1 MLHTIQKLIGK
12 SKKELYFPI
21 FLMCI
26 DSLGSM
32 ALYFVLY
39 LTVLDLFF
47 GTLTM
52 NKISIYTLVCLL
64 GVIYRIIV
72 YRKSYLLCFE
82 RAFNV
87 TGQFRIKLAD
97 HFRKLSLGYFNQN
110 STGYLI
116 NTMTND
122 MGSFEGVLSHALS
135 FLMKTVTLCGLILV
149 GTFFINWKLALA
161 ECVVLLFAV
170 PLLRWGNRLV
180 EQLGTK
186 KRTMT
191 ARMVSTVMEYIKG
204 IKIFKAHNMTSTH
217 FERLLESL
225 EKVRKISVQIECQMA
240 PPTAIYSI
248 LVNFLMPLVLLG
260 GSYLLLGGQIPNE
273 SFIAFLI
280 MSMAISGLLISF
292 EHYYI
297 MLKDLKLAADN
308 LEKAMSHAPLP
319 YQDDSFTLERYDVA
333 FQKVCFSYDNGEEV
347 LHHISFTAPEGS
359 VTALIGPSGS
369 GKSTVA
375 NLIARFW
382 DVSSGVI
389 TIGGRDIREL
399 EPDRLLQ
406 SISAVFQENT
416 LLSDTILNN
425 IRVGKPDA
433 TMEEVIVAAKAAC
446 CHDFISKLP
455 DGYNTVLA
463 EGGASLSGGEKQRI
477 AIARAILKNAPILLL
492 DESTASLDADNEER
506 INRALDHL
514 MKGKTVFVIAHRLN
528 TIQNADQIILLNNGN
543 IEEIGTHLELLK
555 KRGHYYSMIQEQEKA
570 KAWIAKGEYPHQVAE
585 YQEKGSCVVFCN

>member
-26 DSLGSM
+26 DSMGSM

-52 NKISIYTLVCLL
+52 NKIGIYTLACLL

-191 ARMVSTVMEYIKG
+191 ARMVSTVIEYIKG

-319 YQDDSFTLERYDVA
+319 YQDDSFTLEWYDVA

-492 DESTASLDADNEER
+492 DESTASLDADNEDR

-570 KAWIAKGEYPHQVAE
+570 KAWIAKGE
-585 YQEKGSCVVFCN
+585 

>member
-26 DSLGSM
+26 DSMGSM

-52 NKISIYTLVCLL
+52 NKIGIYTLACLL

-319 YQDDSFTLERYDVA
+319 YQDDSFTLEQYDVA

-446 CHDFISKLP
+446 CHDFILKLP

-528 TIQNADQIILLNNGN
+528 TIQNSDQIILLNNGN

-570 KAWIAKGEYPHQVAE
+570 KAWIAKGE
-585 YQEKGSCVVFCN
+585 

>member
-52 NKISIYTLVCLL
+52 NKIGIYTLVCLL

-161 ECVVLLFAV
+161 ECVVLLLAV

-308 LEKAMSHAPLP
+308 LEKAMSHGPLP

-359 VTALIGPSGS
+359 MTALIGPSGS

-433 TMEEVIVAAKAAC
+433 TMEEVIIAAKAAC

-514 MKGKTVFVIAHRLN
+514 MEGKTVFVIAHRLN

-543 IEEIGTHLELLK
+543 IEEMGTHLELLK

-570 KAWIAKGEYPHQVAE
+570 KAWIAKGE
-585 YQEKGSCVVFCN
+585 

>member
-26 DSLGSM
+26 DSMGSM

-52 NKISIYTLVCLL
+52 NKIGIYTLACLL

-446 CHDFISKLP
+446 CHDFILKLP

-555 KRGHYYSMIQEQEKA
+555 KRGHYYTMIQEQEKA
-570 KAWIAKGEYPHQVAE
+570 KVWIAKGE
-585 YQEKGSCVVFCN
+585 

>member
-26 DSLGSM
+26 DSMGSM

-52 NKISIYTLVCLL
+52 NKIGIYTLACLL

-319 YQDDSFTLERYDVA
+319 YQDDSFTLEQYDVA

-463 EGGASLSGGEKQRI
+463 EGRASLSGGEKQRI

-570 KAWIAKGEYPHQVAE
+570 KAWIAKGE
-585 YQEKGSCVVFCN
+585 

>member
-26 DSLGSM
+26 DSMGSM

-52 NKISIYTLVCLL
+52 NKIGIYTLACLL

-204 IKIFKAHNMTSTH
+204 IKIFKAYNMTSTH

-446 CHDFISKLP
+446 CHDFILKLP

-570 KAWIAKGEYPHQVAE
+570 KAWIAKGE
-585 YQEKGSCVVFCN
+585 

>member
-26 DSLGSM
+26 DSMGSM

-52 NKISIYTLVCLL
+52 NKIGIYTLACLL

-319 YQDDSFTLERYDVA
+319 YQDDSFTLEQYDVA

-543 IEEIGTHLELLK
+543 IEEMGTHLELLK

-570 KAWIAKGEYPHQVAE
+570 KAWIAKGE
-585 YQEKGSCVVFCN
+585 

>member
-26 DSLGSM
+26 DSMGSM

-319 YQDDSFTLERYDVA
+319 YQDDSFTLEQYDVA

-446 CHDFISKLP
+446 CHDFILKLP

-555 KRGHYYSMIQEQEKA
+555 KRGHYYTMIQEQEKA
-570 KAWIAKGEYPHQVAE
+570 KAWIAKGE
-585 YQEKGSCVVFCN
+585 

>member
-26 DSLGSM
+26 DSMGSM

-319 YQDDSFTLERYDVA
+319 YQDDSFTLEQYDVA

-570 KAWIAKGEYPHQVAE
+570 KVWIAKGE
-585 YQEKGSCVVFCN
+585 

>member
-26 DSLGSM
+26 DSMGSM

-52 NKISIYTLVCLL
+52 NKIGIYTLACLL

-333 FQKVCFSYDNGEEV
+333 FQKVYFSYDNGEEV

-570 KAWIAKGEYPHQVAE
+570 KAWIAKGE
-585 YQEKGSCVVFCN
+585 

>member
-26 DSLGSM
+26 DSMGSM

-52 NKISIYTLVCLL
+52 NKIGIYTLACLL

-319 YQDDSFTLERYDVA
+319 YQDDSFTLEQYDVA

-389 TIGGRDIREL
+389 TFGGRDIREL

-446 CHDFISKLP
+446 CHDFILKLP

-570 KAWIAKGEYPHQVAE
+570 KAWIAKGE
-585 YQEKGSCVVFCN
+585 

>member
-1 MLHTIQKLIGK
+1 VEGLFGKGGGLMLHTIQKLIGK

-26 DSLGSM
+26 DSMGSM

-52 NKISIYTLVCLL
+52 NKIGIYTLACLL

-492 DESTASLDADNEER
+492 DESTASLDADNEDR

-570 KAWIAKGEYPHQVAE
+570 KAWIAKGE
-585 YQEKGSCVVFCN
+585 

>member
-1 MLHTIQKLIGK
+1 MLHFKRFA
-12 SKKELYFPI
+12 SPI
-21 FLMCI
+21 
-26 DSLGSM
+26 
-32 ALYFVLY
+32 
-39 LTVLDLFF
+39 
-47 GTLTM
+47 
-52 NKISIYTLVCLL
+52 
-64 GVIYRIIV
+64 
-72 YRKSYLLCFE
+72 
-82 RAFNV
+82 
-87 TGQFRIKLAD
+87 
-97 HFRKLSLGYFNQN
+97 
-110 STGYLI
+110 
-116 NTMTND
+116 
-122 MGSFEGVLSHALS
+122 
-135 FLMKTVTLCGLILV
+135 
-149 GTFFINWKLALA
+149 
-161 ECVVLLFAV
+161 
-170 PLLRWGNRLV
+170 
-180 EQLGTK
+180 
-186 KRTMT
+186 
-191 ARMVSTVMEYIKG
+191 
-204 IKIFKAHNMTSTH
+204 
-217 FERLLESL
+217 
-225 EKVRKISVQIECQMA
+225 
-240 PPTAIYSI
+240 
-248 LVNFLMPLVLLG
+248 
-260 GSYLLLGGQIPNE
+260 
-273 SFIAFLI
+273 
-280 MSMAISGLLISF
+280 
-292 EHYYI
+292 
-297 MLKDLKLAADN
+297 
-308 LEKAMSHAPLP
+308 
-319 YQDDSFTLERYDVA
+319 
-333 FQKVCFSYDNGEEV
+333 DNGEEV

-492 DESTASLDADNEER
+492 DESTASLDADNEDR

-570 KAWIAKGEYPHQVAE
+570 KAWIAKGE
-585 YQEKGSCVVFCN
+585 

>member
-26 DSLGSM
+26 DSMGSM

-47 GTLTM
+47 GTLTL
-52 NKISIYTLVCLL
+52 NKIGIYTLVCLL

-319 YQDDSFTLERYDVA
+319 YQDDSFTLEQYDVA

-446 CHDFISKLP
+446 CHDFILKLP

-570 KAWIAKGEYPHQVAE
+570 KAWIAKGE
-585 YQEKGSCVVFCN
+585 

>member
-26 DSLGSM
+26 DSMGSM

-52 NKISIYTLVCLL
+52 NKIGIYTLVCLL

-446 CHDFISKLP
+446 CHDFILKLP

-463 EGGASLSGGEKQRI
+463 EGGTSLSGGEKQRI

-570 KAWIAKGEYPHQVAE
+570 KAWIAKGE
-585 YQEKGSCVVFCN
+585 

>member
-26 DSLGSM
+26 DSMGSM

-52 NKISIYTLVCLL
+52 NKIGIYTLACLL

-319 YQDDSFTLERYDVA
+319 YQDDSFTLEQYDVA

-555 KRGHYYSMIQEQEKA
+555 KRGHYYTMIQEQEKA
-570 KAWIAKGEYPHQVAE
+570 KVWIAKGE
-585 YQEKGSCVVFCN
+585 

>member
-52 NKISIYTLVCLL
+52 NKIGIYTLACLL

-260 GSYLLLGGQIPNE
+260 GSYLLLGGQISNE

-492 DESTASLDADNEER
+492 DESTASLDADNEDR

-555 KRGHYYSMIQEQEKA
+555 KRGHYYTMIQEQEKA
-570 KAWIAKGEYPHQVAE
+570 KVWIAKGE
-585 YQEKGSCVVFCN
+585 

>member
-122 MGSFEGVLSHALS
+122 MGSFEGVLSLALS

-260 GSYLLLGGQIPNE
+260 GSYLLLGGQISNE

-492 DESTASLDADNEER
+492 DESTASLDADNEDR

-570 KAWIAKGEYPHQVAE
+570 KAWIAKGE
-585 YQEKGSCVVFCN
+585 

>member
-26 DSLGSM
+26 DSMGSM

-52 NKISIYTLVCLL
+52 NKIGIYTLACLL

-149 GTFFINWKLALA
+149 GTFFINWKLTLA

-319 YQDDSFTLERYDVA
+319 YQDDSFTLEQYDVA

-570 KAWIAKGEYPHQVAE
+570 KAWIAKGE
-585 YQEKGSCVVFCN
+585 

>member
-52 NKISIYTLVCLL
+52 NKIGIYTLVCLL

-122 MGSFEGVLSHALS
+122 TGNFEGVLSHALS

-161 ECVVLLFAV
+161 ECVVLLLAV

-204 IKIFKAHNMTSTH
+204 IKIFKAHNMISTH

-359 VTALIGPSGS
+359 MTALIGPSGS

-389 TIGGRDIREL
+389 TIGGRDIQEL

-433 TMEEVIVAAKAAC
+433 TMEEVIIAAKAAC

-455 DGYNTVLA
+455 DGYHTVLA

-514 MKGKTVFVIAHRLN
+514 MEGKTVFVIAHRLN
-528 TIQNADQIILLNNGN
+528 ITPSRTQI
-543 IEEIGTHLELLK
+543 K
-555 KRGHYYSMIQEQEKA
+555 SSY
-570 KAWIAKGEYPHQVAE
+570 
-585 YQEKGSCVVFCN
+585 

>member
-26 DSLGSM
+26 DSMGSM

-52 NKISIYTLVCLL
+52 NKIGIYTLACLL

-217 FERLLESL
+217 FECLLESL

-319 YQDDSFTLERYDVA
+319 YQDDSFTLEQYDVA

-446 CHDFISKLP
+446 CHDFILKLP

-570 KAWIAKGEYPHQVAE
+570 KAWIAKGE
-585 YQEKGSCVVFCN
+585 

>member
-26 DSLGSM
+26 DSMGSM

-52 NKISIYTLVCLL
+52 NKIGIYTLVCLL

-570 KAWIAKGEYPHQVAE
+570 KVWIAKGE
-585 YQEKGSCVVFCN
+585 

>member
-26 DSLGSM
+26 DSMGSM

-52 NKISIYTLVCLL
+52 NKIGIYTLACLL

-446 CHDFISKLP
+446 CHDFILKLP

-492 DESTASLDADNEER
+492 DESTASLDADNEDR

-570 KAWIAKGEYPHQVAE
+570 KAWIAKGE
-585 YQEKGSCVVFCN
+585 

>member
-26 DSLGSM
+26 DSMGSM

-52 NKISIYTLVCLL
+52 NKIGIYTLACLL

-204 IKIFKAHNMTSTH
+204 IKIFKAHNMPSTH

-492 DESTASLDADNEER
+492 DESTASLDADNEDR

-570 KAWIAKGEYPHQVAE
+570 KAWIAKGE
-585 YQEKGSCVVFCN
+585 

>member
-26 DSLGSM
+26 DSMGSM

-52 NKISIYTLVCLL
+52 NKIGIYTLACLL

-204 IKIFKAHNMTSTH
+204 
-217 FERLLESL
+217 
-225 EKVRKISVQIECQMA
+225 QMA

-319 YQDDSFTLERYDVA
+319 YQDDSFTLEQYDVA

-570 KAWIAKGEYPHQVAE
+570 KAWIAKGE
-585 YQEKGSCVVFCN
+585 

>member
-26 DSLGSM
+26 DSMGSM

-52 NKISIYTLVCLL
+52 NKIGIYTLACLL

-122 MGSFEGVLSHALS
+122 MGSFKGVLSHALS

-319 YQDDSFTLERYDVA
+319 YQDDSFTLEQYDVA

-446 CHDFISKLP
+446 CHDFILKLP

-570 KAWIAKGEYPHQVAE
+570 KAWIAKGE
-585 YQEKGSCVVFCN
+585 

>member
-260 GSYLLLGGQIPNE
+260 GSYLLLGGQISNE

-347 LHHISFTAPEGS
+347 LYHISFTAPEGS

-492 DESTASLDADNEER
+492 DESTASLDADNEDR

-555 KRGHYYSMIQEQEKA
+555 KRGHYYTMIQEQEKA
-570 KAWIAKGEYPHQVAE
+570 KVWIAKGE
-585 YQEKGSCVVFCN
+585 

>member
-26 DSLGSM
+26 DSMGSM

-52 NKISIYTLVCLL
+52 NKIGIYTLVCLL

-248 LVNFLMPLVLLG
+248 LVNFLMPLVPLG

-570 KAWIAKGEYPHQVAE
+570 KAWIAKGE
-585 YQEKGSCVVFCN
+585 

>member
-26 DSLGSM
+26 DSMGSM

-52 NKISIYTLVCLL
+52 NKIGIYTLVCLL

-359 VTALIGPSGS
+359 LTALIGPSGS

-492 DESTASLDADNEER
+492 DESTASLDADNEDR

-570 KAWIAKGEYPHQVAE
+570 KAWIAKGE
-585 YQEKGSCVVFCN
+585 

>member
-26 DSLGSM
+26 DSMGSM

-52 NKISIYTLVCLL
+52 NKIGIYTLACLL

-161 ECVVLLFAV
+161 ECVVLLLAV

-319 YQDDSFTLERYDVA
+319 YQDDSFTLEQYDVA

-446 CHDFISKLP
+446 CHDFILKLP

-570 KAWIAKGEYPHQVAE
+570 KAWIAKGE
-585 YQEKGSCVVFCN
+585 

>member
-26 DSLGSM
+26 DSMGSM

-52 NKISIYTLVCLL
+52 NKIGIYTLACLL

-359 VTALIGPSGS
+359 LTALIGPSGS

-492 DESTASLDADNEER
+492 DESTASLDADNEDR

-570 KAWIAKGEYPHQVAE
+570 KAWIAKGE
-585 YQEKGSCVVFCN
+585 

>member
-26 DSLGSM
+26 DSMGSM

-52 NKISIYTLVCLL
+52 NKIGIYTLVCLL

-446 CHDFISKLP
+446 CHDFILKLP

-492 DESTASLDADNEER
+492 DESTASLDADNEDR

-555 KRGHYYSMIQEQEKA
+555 KRGHYYTMIQEQEKA
-570 KAWIAKGEYPHQVAE
+570 KVWIAKGE
-585 YQEKGSCVVFCN
+585 

>member
-26 DSLGSM
+26 DSMGSM

-52 NKISIYTLVCLL
+52 NKIGIYTLVCLL

-319 YQDDSFTLERYDVA
+319 YQDDSFTLEQYDVA

-555 KRGHYYSMIQEQEKA
+555 KRGHYNSMIQEQEKA
-570 KAWIAKGEYPHQVAE
+570 KAWIAKGE
-585 YQEKGSCVVFCN
+585 

>member
-26 DSLGSM
+26 DSMGSM

-52 NKISIYTLVCLL
+52 NKIGIYTLACLL

-492 DESTASLDADNEER
+492 DESTASLDADNEDR

-570 KAWIAKGEYPHQVAE
+570 KAWIAKGE
-585 YQEKGSCVVFCN
+585 

>member
-26 DSLGSM
+26 DSMGSM

-52 NKISIYTLVCLL
+52 NKIGIYTLVCLL

-319 YQDDSFTLERYDVA
+319 YQDDRFTLEQYDVA

-570 KAWIAKGEYPHQVAE
+570 KAWIAKGE
-585 YQEKGSCVVFCN
+585 

>member
-26 DSLGSM
+26 DSMGSM

-52 NKISIYTLVCLL
+52 NKIGIYTLACLL

-319 YQDDSFTLERYDVA
+319 YQDDSFTLEQYDVA

-455 DGYNTVLA
+455 DGYKTVLA

-570 KAWIAKGEYPHQVAE
+570 KAWIAKGE
-585 YQEKGSCVVFCN
+585 